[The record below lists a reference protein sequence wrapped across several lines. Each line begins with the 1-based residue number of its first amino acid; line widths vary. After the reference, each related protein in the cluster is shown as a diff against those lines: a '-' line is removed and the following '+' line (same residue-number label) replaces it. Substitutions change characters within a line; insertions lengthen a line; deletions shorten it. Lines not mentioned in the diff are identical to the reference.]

1 MKTIF
6 GPAGNAV
13 SFAQAGFQATKD
25 APAWIAAKGLTAYEY
40 QCGRGVRI
48 GSETA
53 GLIGQEAQKHGI
65 QLSLHAPYFINL
77 STDEA
82 EKKQKNIG
90 YVLESCRAARDMGA
104 DRIVVHTGGVGK
116 KRTRDAAMANSRV
129 NVREILA
136 AKEDAGYTD
145 ITICLETMGKIN
157 VIGTAQEIMELV
169 ALDDRLLPCID
180 FGHLNAR
187 THGEMATREEVAAL
201 FDLMEQTIGI
211 ERAKIFHSH
220 FSKIEY
226 SKGGEVRH
234 LTFSDEIY
242 GPPFEPI
249 AAENA
254 ARGYTPRFICE
265 SAGTQ
270 AEDAVTMMHIYQ
282 NYMKQT
288 G

>member
-249 AAENA
+249 AAEIA

>member
-249 AAENA
+249 AAETA
-254 ARGYTPRFICE
+254 VRGYTPRFICE

>member
-53 GLIGQEAQKHGI
+53 GLIGQEAQKYGI

-136 AKEDAGYTD
+136 AKEDAGY
-145 ITICLETMGKIN
+145 
-157 VIGTAQEIMELV
+157 TAQEIMELV

-249 AAENA
+249 AAETA

>member
-249 AAENA
+249 AAETV

>member
-6 GPAGNAV
+6 GPAGNAA

-136 AKEDAGYTD
+136 AKDDAGYTD

-249 AAENA
+249 AAETV

>member
-6 GPAGNAV
+6 GPAGNAA

-116 KRTRDAAMANSRV
+116 KRTRDAAMANSRI

-249 AAENA
+249 AAETV

>member
-53 GLIGQEAQKHGI
+53 GLIGQEAQKYGI

-145 ITICLETMGKIN
+145 ISICLETMGKIN

-249 AAENA
+249 AAETV

>member
-1 MKTIF
+1 MYGAR
-6 GPAGNAV
+6 GPWGCSCWWAG
-13 SFAQAGFQATKD
+13 TTLC
-25 APAWIAAKGLTAYEY
+25 APAFFSCGARRCGCARCFAPCGGAAGAARRYLPLLFFGA
-40 QCGRGVRI
+40 
-48 GSETA
+48 A
-53 GLIGQEAQKHGI
+53 GAFAL
-65 QLSLHAPYFINL
+65 LSLHAPYFINL

-249 AAENA
+249 AAETA

>member
-187 THGEMATREEVAAL
+187 THGEMATQEEVAAL

-234 LTFSDEIY
+234 LTFSDKIY

-249 AAENA
+249 AAETA

>member
-249 AAENA
+249 AAETA
-254 ARGYTPRFICE
+254 TRGYTPRFICE

>member
-220 FSKIEY
+220 FLKLNTA
-226 SKGGEVRH
+226 R
-234 LTFSDEIY
+234 
-242 GPPFEPI
+242 
-249 AAENA
+249 AEK
-254 ARGYTPRFICE
+254 
-265 SAGTQ
+265 SA
-270 AEDAVTMMHIYQ
+270 I
-282 NYMKQT
+282 
-288 G
+288 

>member
-249 AAENA
+249 AAETA

-288 G
+288 D

>member
-249 AAENA
+249 AAETA
-254 ARGYTPRFICE
+254 VRGYTHRFICE

>member
-53 GLIGQEAQKHGI
+53 GLIGQEAQKYGI

-104 DRIVVHTGGVGK
+104 DRIVVHTGGVG
-116 KRTRDAAMANSRV
+116 
-129 NVREILA
+129 
-136 AKEDAGYTD
+136 
-145 ITICLETMGKIN
+145 
-157 VIGTAQEIMELV
+157 
-169 ALDDRLLPCID
+169 
-180 FGHLNAR
+180 
-187 THGEMATREEVAAL
+187 
-201 FDLMEQTIGI
+201 
-211 ERAKIFHSH
+211 
-220 FSKIEY
+220 
-226 SKGGEVRH
+226 
-234 LTFSDEIY
+234 
-242 GPPFEPI
+242 
-249 AAENA
+249 
-254 ARGYTPRFICE
+254 
-265 SAGTQ
+265 
-270 AEDAVTMMHIYQ
+270 
-282 NYMKQT
+282 
-288 G
+288 

>member
-1 MKTIF
+1 MNIRF
-6 GPAGNAV
+6 GPAGNSA

-53 GLIGQEAQKHGI
+53 ALIGQEARKYGI

-90 YVLESCRAARDMGA
+90 YVLDSCRAARDMGA

-116 KRTRDAAMANSRV
+116 KRTRDAAMANSRI
-129 NVREILA
+129 NVRDILT

-187 THGEMATREEVAAL
+187 THGAMSTQEQVAEL

-242 GPPFEPI
+242 GPTFDPV
-249 AAENA
+249 AAETA

-288 G
+288 V